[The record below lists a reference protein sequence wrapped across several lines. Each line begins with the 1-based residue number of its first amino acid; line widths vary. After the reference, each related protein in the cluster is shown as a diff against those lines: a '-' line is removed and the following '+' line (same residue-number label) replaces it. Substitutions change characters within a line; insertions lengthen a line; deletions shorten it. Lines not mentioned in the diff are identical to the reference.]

1 MLLCMIPSM
10 AFAEGTDPSVIWSA
24 PSKSIKT
31 NQLGYVAL
39 KVENADKTKISFSGS
54 YGIQQVSSFLDMVD
68 SHTWASLYNNA
79 QLGDGTSPDQL
90 RFSEKA
96 IRHFKDGDQ
105 PLLYPS
111 VDWLDYVMKDSAPQQ
126 QYNVSVSGGNKTA
139 RYFVSVGMLS
149 QDGLFRSFSQD

>member
-1 MLLCMIPSM
+1 
-10 AFAEGTDPSVIWSA
+10 
-24 PSKSIKT
+24 
-31 NQLGYVAL
+31 
-39 KVENADKTKISFSGS
+39 
-54 YGIQQVSSFLDMVD
+54 MVD

-111 VDWLDYVMKDSAPQQ
+111 VDWLDYVMKDSAPNNNTMFLYQEVIKRPVILYQ
-126 QYNVSVSGGNKTA
+126 
-139 RYFVSVGMLS
+139 
-149 QDGLFRSFSQD
+149 